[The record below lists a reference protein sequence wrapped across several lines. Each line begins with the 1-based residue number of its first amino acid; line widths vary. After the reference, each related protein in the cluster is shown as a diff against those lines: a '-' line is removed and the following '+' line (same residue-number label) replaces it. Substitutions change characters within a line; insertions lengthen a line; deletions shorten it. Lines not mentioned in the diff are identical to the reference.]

1 MAQPVRRIFTA
12 EQAVAAARALQTP
25 SDVRAF
31 LAMRQESSAVR
42 AFIATEEWAAI
53 HQRIIGDGSLP
64 LDPHSIPELARMA
77 RWAADGELGGDVSP
91 DARDAYLHMAREME
105 LLAREMAEAAAP
117 ARLAAVPD
125 AGERAA

>member
-1 MAQPVRRIFTA
+1 MAQPVRRILTA
-12 EQAVAAARALQTP
+12 EKAVAAARALQTP

-31 LAMRQESSAVR
+31 LSMRQESSAVR

-53 HQRIIGDGSLP
+53 HRRIIGDGSLP
-64 LDPHSIPELARMA
+64 LDPHSLPELARMA
-77 RWAADGELGGDVSP
+77 RWAADGELGGDVSA
-91 DARDAYLHMAREME
+91 DTRDAYLHMAREIE
-105 LLAREMAEAAAP
+105 LLAREMAP